1 MNLRRLFSIVVKE
14 LRQLRRD
21 RLTFAMIVGIPTMQ
35 LLLFGYAINLDIR
48 HLPAA
53 VLDQAQTAHS
63 REVVAALGQTAVMDF
78 GYFLRT
84 PQELEAL
91 LRAGKISAALV
102 IPADFER
109 RLSEQTSASQSGANQ
124 GSPIQAFSRP
134 PLQIVVDG
142 SDQVVQ
148 QAAAQMALLPLQSLL
163 GLNTSAPTK
172 NVEIVNFYNP
182 ARLAPVN
189 TVPGLIGVILTMTM
203 VLFTAMA
210 IVRERERGNLEFLI
224 ATPVSPGELTIGKVL
239 PFVGIGLIQVTVV
252 LLLGVLIFQVPIRGS
267 LFDVY
272 AAALA
277 FIIASLSL
285 GVFISTL
292 AQTQFQ
298 SMQLAFFTFLPQILL
313 SGFMFPFAGMPR
325 PAQYLA
331 EILPMTHFIR
341 LIRGIMLRGAQL
353 SDLWPDLA
361 ALGAFCAVT
370 LTIAV
375 LRTRKRLD

>member
-53 VLDQAQTAHS
+53 VLDQAQTAHT
-63 REVVAALGQTAVMDF
+63 REVVAALGETGVMDF
-78 GYFLRT
+78 RYFLRT
-84 PQELEAL
+84 PQELDAL
-91 LRAGKISAALV
+91 LREGKISAALV
-102 IPADFER
+102 IPPDFER
-109 RLSEQTSASQSGANQ
+109 RLAGQNLDTQ
-124 GSPIQAFSRP
+124 PLPRP

-148 QAAAQMALLPLQSLL
+148 QAAAQIALLPLQSLL
-163 GLNTSAPTK
+163 DPSLNTPVR

-182 ARLAPVN
+182 ERRAPVN

-239 PFVGIGLIQVTVV
+239 PFVGIGLIQVSVV
-252 LLLGVLIFQVPIRGS
+252 LLLGVAIFHVPIRGT
-267 LFDVY
+267 LLDVY
-272 AAALA
+272 GAALA

-313 SGFMFPFAGMPR
+313 SGFMFPFDGMPR
-325 PAQYLA
+325 PAQILA
-331 EILPMTHFIR
+331 EIFPMTHFIR
-341 LIRGIMLRGAQL
+341 LIRGIMLRGAHL
-353 SDLWPDLA
+353 TELWPELA